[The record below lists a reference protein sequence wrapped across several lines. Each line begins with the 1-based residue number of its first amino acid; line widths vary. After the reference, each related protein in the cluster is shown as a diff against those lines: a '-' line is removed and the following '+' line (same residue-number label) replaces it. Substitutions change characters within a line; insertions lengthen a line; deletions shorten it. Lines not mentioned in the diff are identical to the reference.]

1 MDAEQECNEIILNTQ
16 CGTERKYYIHARNV
30 VKY

>member
-1 MDAEQECNEIILNTQ
+1 MDAEQECNEIILNMQ
-16 CGTERKYYIHARNV
+16 GGTERKYYIHARNF